1 MRTDY
6 EVIPL
11 YAGAA
16 PGSEAW
22 THHEQQSF
30 SESWADDVATNVTR
44 PTLTVVRPAE
54 GTANGAAI
62 VICPG
67 GGFHGLSMGF
77 EGYRVAEWLAARGI
91 TCFILKYRL
100 VRCLGADPGAEMRSK
115 PRDQFASDVAAVVP
129 LAAADGR
136 AAVAL
141 VRARASE
148 FGVDPAKV
156 GIVGFSAG
164 GTVAASVAFGD
175 DPASRPNFAAPIY
188 LQYDWAVKQA
198 APSAPMPMFIA
209 CATNDDVGLAPHS
222 VRLYQ
227 DWVAAGQSAEL
238 HMYCS
243 GGHGFGMRTR
253 NTPSDGWIQAFAT
266 WLAAQGLVPV
276 E

>member
-1 MRTDY
+1 MSTEY

-11 YAGAA
+11 YPGAA

-22 THHEQQSF
+22 THSEQQSF
-30 SESWADDVATNVTR
+30 SDSWADDVATNVTR
-44 PTLTVVRPAE
+44 PTLTVVRPGA
-54 GTANGAAI
+54 GAANGTAI

-77 EGYRVAEWLAARGI
+77 EGYRVAGWLAARGL

-100 VRCLGADPGAEMRSK
+100 VRCIGADPGAEMRSK
-115 PRDQFASDVAAVVP
+115 PRDQFAREVAAVVP
-129 LAAADGR
+129 LAAADGL
-136 AAVAL
+136 AAVAF
-141 VRARASE
+141 VRGRAKE
-148 FGVDPAKV
+148 FGIDPRKV
-156 GIVGFSAG
+156 GIIGFSAG
-164 GTVAASVAFGD
+164 GTVATSVAFSD
-175 DPASRPNFAAPIY
+175 DPASRPDFAAPIY
-188 LQYDWAVKQA
+188 PQYDWAVKQA
-198 APSAPMPMFIA
+198 APSVPMPMFIA

-238 HMYCS
+238 HMYSS

-253 NTPSDGWIQAFAT
+253 NAPSDDWIHAFAV
-266 WLAAQGLVPV
+266 WLTAQGLLPV